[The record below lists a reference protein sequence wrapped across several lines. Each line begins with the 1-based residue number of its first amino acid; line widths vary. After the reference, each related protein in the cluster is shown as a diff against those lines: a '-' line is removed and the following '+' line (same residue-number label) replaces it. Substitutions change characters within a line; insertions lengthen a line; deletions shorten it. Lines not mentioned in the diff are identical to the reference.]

1 MITLPRKKHVFSYC
15 IDRSD
20 GTAYLEIKGEG
31 ANHYHDYNIIHHVSC
46 GWNEQMVKELRDK
59 YSDKNA
65 VGNKRKILVRN
76 YIFVLIYFLF
86 ILLILYNFIYFY
98 NVAG

>member
-1 MITLPRKKHVFSYC
+1 MFSYC

-46 GWNEQMVKELRDK
+46 GWNEQMVKEQRDK
-59 YSDKNA
+59 YSDKNEI
-65 VGNKRKILVRN
+65 GNKQKILVS
-76 YIFVLIYFLF
+76 YCILVFIF
-86 ILLILYNFIYFY
+86 
-98 NVAG
+98 